1 MNNLANVITCFSFF
15 CGFTSIIF
23 SLENKIVFAAW
34 AIILSVILDGVDG
47 VIARVNSVSTE
58 FGKELDS
65 LADIVSFGVAP
76 AILCYALMPQ
86 GAYWAANL
94 VLFIYLVC
102 SMTRLAKYNVI
113 PKEELA
119 DYFSGLPIT
128 VSGGIIAAFVL
139 LYIKHLMIP
148 TKWVFLSLIL
158 VLSFLMVSK
167 IKYLKFFKLKRIA
180 GIKKTKYFIIAIL
193 VGLII
198 APEHIIFSLFAF
210 YVAAVPALSDK
221 CLTNRCE

>member
-1 MNNLANVITCFSFF
+1 MNNLANLITCFSLI

-47 VIARVNSVSTE
+47 LVARANSVSTE

-76 AILCYALMPQ
+76 AVLCYALMPQ
-86 GAYWAANL
+86 GAYFVANL

-102 SMTRLAKYNVI
+102 SMIRLARHNVI
-113 PKEELA
+113 PKEKLA
-119 DYFSGLPIT
+119 DYFLGLPIT

-139 LYIKHLMIP
+139 LHLKHLMIP
-148 TKWVFLSLIL
+148 VKWVFLSLIL
-158 VLSFLMVSK
+158 VLSFLMVSM
-167 IKYLKFFKLKRIA
+167 IKYLNLSNLKRVTN
-180 GIKKTKYFIIAIL
+180 IKKNKYFVIAIL

-198 APEHIIFSLFAF
+198 APENIIFSLFAF
-210 YVAAVPALSDK
+210 YVAGMPFLSGES
-221 CLTNRCE
+221 LSNRCK